1 VKTTDG
7 KVYKGDID
15 SYLRK
20 QINFTKIIE
29 ELGDNSIPI
38 EKVVEIRGEMP
49 VSRINAILKSNKN
62 IKFYDLL
69 NERVLQS
76 GDNFEY
82 TDVVQ
87 VEGISKKQLF
97 NRAKMW
103 IATYYRSSSDVL
115 QIVDEENGQIVGKA
129 LIEYHSSVYKGS
141 EATKGYIR
149 YKISIFFKDGR
160 YKYSFSNFIHEG
172 NPFND
177 GPEISFGLITNDEEC
192 PIEFNNILIGAKW
205 RDNVWN
211 DIKDKVD
218 AEMKGTVESLKT
230 SMNKTIA
237 VEEDEW

>member
-1 VKTTDG
+1 MSKN
-7 KVYKGDID
+7 
-15 SYLRK
+15 RK
-20 QINFTKIIE
+20 K
-29 ELGDNSIPI
+29 
-38 EKVVEIRGEMP
+38 
-49 VSRINAILKSNKN
+49 AILKSNKD
-62 IKFYDLL
+62 IKFYDSLY
-69 NERVLQS
+69 ERVLQN

-87 VEGISKKQLF
+87 VEGVSKKQLF
-97 NRAKMW
+97 DRAKMW
-103 IATYYRSSSDVL
+103 LATYYRSSSDVL
-115 QIVDEENGQIVGKA
+115 QIVDEENSQLVGKA
-129 LIEYHSSVYKGS
+129 LIEYHSSVFKGS

-177 GPEISFGLITNDEEC
+177 GPEISFGLITNDEKC
-192 PIEFNNILIGAKW
+192 PIEFNNFLAGAKW

-218 AEMKGTVESLKT
+218 AEMKGTIEALKT

-237 VEEDEW
+237 VEDNEW